1 MSSGIS
7 VFRRRWSPTGAP
19 NSSPM
24 CGRAFFWLMG
34 VTVSLSSGYH
44 PQTNGQTERKIQ
56 ELGRCLRSY
65 SHDDQHSWSRFL
77 PWAEYAQNFL
87 RQDTTRLTPFKC
99 VLGHQPPFFLWTGEP
114 SEVPDLD
121 YWFRAREGGTQLT
134 SIFSVLC
141 GGIRPSQL
149 PVTPILQHSSQ
160 GIRCGCPPENCASA
174 NRAES
179 WVPITLVRSP
189 SRGRLTK
196 SSTDYNFH
204 PGTAF
209 TLPSTSPTLN
219 YSFHMPQDPPSRRH
233 LFQKSWTS
241 PLGHS
246 ECVVTG
252 WPARMSHRL
261 GWIRTWR
268 DPGWPGMTNSIPHC
282 WLNSTVFSWSSCT
295 QRLWPPP
302 SLLEGV
308 RSRPWRRG

>member
-1 MSSGIS
+1 MFNH
-7 VFRRRWSPTGAP
+7 VFRNFDLPEE
-19 NSSPM
+19 M
-24 CGRAFFWLMG
+24 
-34 VTVSLSSGYH
+34 VSNRG
-44 PQTNGQTERKIQ
+44 PQFISYVWKGLLLTYGSHG
-56 ELGRCLRSY
+56 ELVLR
-65 SHDDQHSWSRFL
+65 L
-77 PWAEYAQNFL
+77 PSADKWPDWAKDHQ
-87 RQDTTRLTPFKC
+87 
-99 VLGHQPPFFLWTGEP
+99 LGHQPPFFLWTGEP

-141 GGIRPSQL
+141 GGIRPSQIL
-149 PVTPILQHSSQ
+149 VTPILQHSSQ

-179 WVPITLVRSP
+179 WVPVTLVRSP

-196 SSTDYNFH
+196 SPTDYNFH